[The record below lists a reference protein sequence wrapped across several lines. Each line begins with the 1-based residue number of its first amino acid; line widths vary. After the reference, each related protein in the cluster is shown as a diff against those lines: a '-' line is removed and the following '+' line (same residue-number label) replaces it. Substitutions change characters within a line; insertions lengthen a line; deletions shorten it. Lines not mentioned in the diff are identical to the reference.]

1 MNPKTM
7 ANFIDLKKRKIL
19 KSLEVNNL
27 EVKDKCYDYIKDLN
41 CNRENIINI
50 ISLKSL
56 SRKIIS
62 VMQ

>member
-1 MNPKTM
+1 M
-7 ANFIDLKKRKIL
+7 ANFIDYKKRKII

-41 CNRENIINI
+41 CNPENIINT

-62 VMQ
+62 VT

>member
-41 CNRENIINI
+41 CNPENIINT

-62 VMQ
+62 VT